1 MILAMKKKLKTLYD
15 GRLVLLFLRLNFNV
29 LSLVS
34 GKIEILG
41 NGNFMKGLLL
51 HH

>member
-1 MILAMKKKLKTLYD
+1 MRALNDLYC
-15 GRLVLLFLRLNFNV
+15 GKLVLLFLRLNVNV
-29 LSLVS
+29 SSVVS

-41 NGNFMKGLLL
+41 NGNFMTCLLL